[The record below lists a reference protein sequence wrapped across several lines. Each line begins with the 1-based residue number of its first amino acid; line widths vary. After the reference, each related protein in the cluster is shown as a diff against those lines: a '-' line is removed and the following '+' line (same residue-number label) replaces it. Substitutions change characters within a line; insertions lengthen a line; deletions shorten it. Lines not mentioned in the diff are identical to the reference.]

1 MDRHDYV
8 RRLIKK
14 RNKKQQKVDKLSKE
28 VQKLEDEKS
37 FYLKRTFDSIT
48 DRFKI
53 KECRETCGSLDP
65 LVINH
70 THCLSSVYVCED
82 TWTPNNIIYNLPEEE
97 QVSDEAIAKLH
108 ESILLL
114 KNALSSKKDT
124 IDSLSA
130 EIEKLKE
137 QDFVSWIQ
145 NQPKE
150 FKLD

>member
-1 MDRHDYV
+1 MDRHEYI

-14 RNKKQQKVDKLSKE
+14 RNKKQQKVDKLSKK
-28 VQKLEDEKS
+28 VQKLEDKKK
-37 FYLKRTFDSIT
+37 FYLKRTFESIA

-53 KECRETCGSLDP
+53 KETKETCGALG
-65 LVINH
+65 LLATYH
-70 THCLSSVYVCED
+70 THCLTSSCE
-82 TWTPNNIIYNLPEEE
+82 NIGTSIHAIYNPPEEE
-97 QVSDEAIAKLH
+97 QVSDEAIANLH

-114 KNALSSKKDT
+114 KNDINSKKDT
-124 IDSLSA
+124 IESLSE
-130 EIEKLKE
+130 EIEDLKE